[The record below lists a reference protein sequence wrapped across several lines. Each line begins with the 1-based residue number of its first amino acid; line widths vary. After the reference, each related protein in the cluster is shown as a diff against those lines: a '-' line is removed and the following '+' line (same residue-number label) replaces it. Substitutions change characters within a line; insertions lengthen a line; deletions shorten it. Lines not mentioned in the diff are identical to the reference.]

1 MSKIDEVQSTVKN
14 TPGLGKK
21 MAKYGAIGAVV
32 AIPVPFVG
40 PVLGALV
47 GAGVAYARRN
57 KIWRTRSTIY
67 ALPVLRP

>member
-1 MSKIDEVQSTVKN
+1 MSKIEEVQANVKN

-32 AIPVPFVG
+32 AIPIPFVG

-47 GAGVAYARRN
+47 GAGVAYAKR
-57 KIWRTRSTIY
+57 KD
-67 ALPVLRP
+67 

>member
-1 MSKIDEVQSTVKN
+1 MSKIEEVQTNVKN

-32 AIPVPFVG
+32 AIPIPFVG

-47 GAGVAYARRN
+47 GAGVAYA
-57 KIWRTRSTIY
+57 KCKD
-67 ALPVLRP
+67 